1 MKGCNFCSTVTDT
14 HLVDGVGYCCS
25 FCTQMVPRSVLTNR
39 NNTNKVYWIIGARVA
54 NWINDKGAIAND

>member
-1 MKGCNFCSTVTDT
+1 MEGCNFCSTVTDT
-14 HLVDGVGYCCS
+14 HGVESYCS

-54 NWINDKGAIAND
+54 NWINDKGAIANG